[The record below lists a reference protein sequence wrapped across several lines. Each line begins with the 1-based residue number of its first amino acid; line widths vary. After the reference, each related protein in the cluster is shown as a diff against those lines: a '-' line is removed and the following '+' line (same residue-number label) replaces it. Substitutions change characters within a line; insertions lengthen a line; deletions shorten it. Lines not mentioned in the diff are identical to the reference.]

1 MFKRLLLYLVAM
13 GILLS
18 VAISADQ
25 WDEGTTLLQ
34 EHADQISDYL
44 GQQEAEGLTWLRANR
59 VPLESVLDNRP
70 PADWGATLDQLAQ
83 RDYTLLIHRADSLVF
98 WSNTKALPGKTK
110 LAQLADLR
118 GRTLLRM
125 PLGNYLAYTE
135 PFGDYFCTVLVPAR
149 YAAGLHSTRREALFP
164 ADAHIPAQVKI
175 SPQSDYPLVVNG
187 QTIGGITADGA
198 VHLVWLQWV
207 KLIFYALFFGVLL
220 MLVGQA
226 ADGLARRFSPW
237 VGATGVAAAAAGLI
251 FLNRITG
258 FGAQEFGTLPW
269 FAHAFQQPAWL
280 GHTLGDWLFGI
291 VLTLWAALQVHRR
304 LSTVALAH
312 LPGPVRLALAG
323 TGYVLTMLVVRWS
336 VQLLSHLVL
345 QSGLE
350 FDFDNLLNLRGLS
363 LTALAGLFLWLPAMF
378 LTGQRLVQIV
388 ATLDLT
394 RPQRAIILAG
404 ASLVFLGLCFTAG
417 LPINVLYVAVCGLLF
432 ALLLDVLA
440 HDAEPGFGWIVIWL
454 LLFAGFSAVFLYR
467 FNALKDKQ
475 LRREYAQVL
484 ATDRDTEWVE
494 KTLLYNLLTNL
505 ELDSAKLG
513 VLLKPWP
520 FKAQADDIRAQMN
533 SALFDENYLFQHY
546 QLNAFAFDKDN
557 QPILLG
563 QTQGYAWVVE
573 ENWKQGQPLPG
584 APQIR
589 YRTGP
594 DGQFRYMMVISTR
607 RMGDPAQPARVFAF
621 LEHHYPKPTRVY
633 ARMFYST
640 PYKKLEGLARYDFAV
655 QKKGQFLVEQGRANL
670 LQLAP
675 QIRDGES
682 REVET
687 PAQNRVD
694 AVYKS
699 ADGLTA
705 TAVGHSN
712 GGWFKPLYL
721 FSLLFTA
728 ASLLLAVL
736 AFANNY
742 FHFLPTDYRFSFST
756 RGSLAKRIHYSNL
769 SVIGL
774 AFLVVGFITYRHFSR
789 SAAEVEQ
796 NYADY
801 RTSAALTGLKTR
813 LVDASLPADS
823 LRRALP
829 ATLATLAGS
838 LTMDANLYAPTGELV
853 YTTQP
858 DLGKIGVLPPKMSPS
873 ALFALRYGGQPEAV
887 ETEKIGGLP
896 FYTKYL
902 PLRDGQNQLRGFL
915 GVPYNLAQ
923 RTVGVEVSDFIG
935 LLASVYV
942 FLLLIA
948 FGATFL
954 LARSITRPVTMIAEK
969 IRELQL
975 QDKNAL
981 LEYKGDAQ
989 DEVSDLIGEYNRMV
1003 DKLEASKVQMVRL
1016 EREGAW
1022 REMARQVAHDI
1033 KNPLT
1038 TMKLSMQ
1045 QLERVSNNPEQ
1056 AAAYLRK
1063 AITRLIEQIDSLA
1076 QIASEFSMFANIDIK
1091 QRDPVKLNEMVE
1103 SVFDLF
1109 SEQRNVDMKLTPST
1123 ENFTILGDKN
1133 HLIRVFNNLVINAIQ
1148 SIPSDR
1154 EGKIQVSVFRQD
1166 RMAVVKISDNGGGI
1180 PPEIRQRVFEPNFT
1194 TKTSGSGLG
1203 LAICRK
1209 IIEGHDGDI
1218 RFETRDNE
1226 GTDFFVELPISAFE
1240 PVGKRALVES
1250 E

>member
-18 VAISADQ
+18 VAISAGQ

-34 EHADQISDYL
+34 EHASQISDYL
-44 GQQEAEGLTWLRANR
+44 GQQETEGLTWLREHR
-59 VPLESVLDNRP
+59 DPLENVLNNRP
-70 PADWGATLDQLAQ
+70 PADWGATLDQLGQ
-83 RDYTLLIHRADSLVF
+83 RDYTLLVHHGDSLLF
-98 WSNTKALPGKTK
+98 WSNTKALPDKNK
-110 LAQLADLR
+110 LIQLADLHR
-118 GRTLLRM
+118 RTLLRM

-135 PFGDYFCTVLVPAR
+135 AFGNHFCTVLVPVR
-149 YAAGLHSTRREALFP
+149 YAAGLNSSQPEALFP
-164 ADAHIPAQVKI
+164 ANRNIPPQVKI
-175 SPQSDYPLVVNG
+175 SPQSDFPLVVNG
-187 QTIGGITADGA
+187 QPVGGITADSP
-198 VHLVWLQWV
+198 VHLAWLQWV
-207 KLIFYALFFGVLL
+207 KLVFYLLSISVLL
-220 MLVGQA
+220 ALIAQA
-226 ADGLARRFSPW
+226 ANWLAARFSPLA
-237 VGATGVAAAAAGLI
+237 GAALVLATAAGLI
-251 FLNRITG
+251 LLNKASG
-258 FGAQEFGTLPW
+258 FGSAQFGTLPW
-269 FAHAFQQPAWL
+269 FAHTFQMPSLL
-280 GHTLGDWLFGI
+280 GNTLGDWLFGI
-291 VLTLWAALQVHRR
+291 ALSLWAALRVNR
-304 LSTVALAH
+304 LFAAVDLVRFPS
-312 LPGPVRLALAG
+312 PVRMALAG
-323 TGYVLTMLVVRWS
+323 MGYLLSMLGILCS
-336 VQLLSHLVL
+336 VQVTAHLIL
-345 QSGLE
+345 QSGLD

-363 LTALAGLFLWLPAMF
+363 VTALAGLSLWLTAVF
-378 LTGQRLVQIV
+378 LVAQRLVQVV
-388 ATLDLT
+388 AMLDLS
-394 RPQRAIILAG
+394 RVQRGGVLAG
-404 ASLVFLGLCFTAG
+404 AAVVFGAACLLAG
-417 LPINVLYVAVCGLLF
+417 LPINALYVVGCGLLF
-432 ALLLDVLA
+432 AVVLDILA
-440 HDAEPGFGWIVIWL
+440 HDVAPGFGWIVIWL

-467 FNALKDKQ
+467 LNALKDKQ
-475 LRREYAQVL
+475 LRHEYAQAL
-484 ATDRDTEWVE
+484 AADRDDKWVE
-494 KTLLYNLLTNL
+494 QILLPELLTNL
-505 ELDSAKLG
+505 EMDSAKLG
-513 VLLKPWP
+513 ILLKPWP
-520 FKAQADDIRAQMN
+520 FKAQVNDIRAQMN
-533 SALFDENYLFQHY
+533 SALFDANYLFQHY

-557 QPILLG
+557 QPMLLG

-573 ENWKQGQPLPG
+573 ENWNQGQPLPN
-584 APQIR
+584 APRIR
-589 YRTGP
+589 FRTGA
-594 DGQFRYMMVISTR
+594 DGQFRYMMAISTR
-607 RMGDPAQPARVFAF
+607 RMGDASQPARVFCF
-621 LEHHYPKPTRVY
+621 LEHKYPKQTRVY
-633 ARMFYST
+633 ARMFYSR
-640 PYKKLEGLARYDFAV
+640 PYKNLEGLAHYDFAV
-655 QKKGQFLVEQGRANL
+655 QKNGQFLVEQGRANL

-675 QIRDGES
+675 QVQKGEI
-682 REVET
+682 REVQN

-694 AVYKS
+694 AVFKS
-699 ADGLTA
+699 ADGTTS
-705 TAVGHSN
+705 TAVGHPT

-728 ASLLLAVL
+728 ASLLLALL

-742 FHFLPTDYRFSFST
+742 FHFLPTEYRFSFT
-756 RGSLAKRIHYSNL
+756 TKGSLAKRIHYSNL

-774 AFLVVGFITYRHFSR
+774 AFLVIGFITYRHFSR
-789 SAAEVEQ
+789 TAADVEQ

-838 LTMDANLYAPTGELV
+838 LTMDANLYSPTGSLV
-853 YTTQP
+853 YTTQE

-873 ALFALRYGGQPEAV
+873 ALFALSHGGQPEVV
-887 ETEKIGGLP
+887 ETEKIGGLS

-915 GVPYNLAQ
+915 GIPYNLAQ
-923 RTVGVEVSDFIG
+923 RTIGVEVSDFIG

-948 FGATFL
+948 FGVTFL
-954 LARSITRPVTMIAEK
+954 LARSITRPVTMISEK

-975 QDKNAL
+975 QDKNAP

-1003 DKLEASKVQMVRL
+1003 EKLEASKVQMVRL

-1109 SEQRNVDMKLTPST
+1109 SEQRNMDMKLAPST

-1154 EGKIQVSVFRQD
+1154 EGKIRVSVFRRD

-1180 PPEIRQRVFEPNFT
+1180 PPEIRERVFEPNFT

-1218 RFETRDNE
+1218 SFETRDNE

-1240 PVGKRALVES
+1240 LVEKRALAES